1 MLFRVIF
8 IRLTLL
14 QIILLNTQQ
23 YNNLQIKNLEMATY
37 VSDSSINKSEAYWLN
52 KEKRKL
58 YKTNTKHKHL
68 IFNILSHFSFSST
81 ADNY

>member
-37 VSDSSINKSEAYWLN
+37 VSDSSINKSEAYWLKQREKEIIQN
-52 KEKRKL
+52 K
-58 YKTNTKHKHL
+58 YQ
-68 IFNILSHFSFSST
+68 I
-81 ADNY
+81 